1 MRVKTPKPATRR
13 ASVGRA
19 SGASSRRDTAAFVP
33 MNRHDLYEICVQK
46 PEALIP
52 LLRAIHGGEPRV
64 LGEDFCAGA
73 ACARHWV
80 KSIPRAIAYVAD
92 VDSEPLSR
100 VEAWRREQPPELAER
115 LIAARLDVLKKSASG
130 PRSCD
135 LLFTGNFSIGEIHAR
150 ADLVRYLM
158 RSRQRLKPRG
168 VLVCDTYGGETAF
181 ASGSVQRIHPVPA
194 ALARPGAR
202 VRYTWQQREADP
214 LTARV
219 ENAIHFRVERAGE
232 IVQELTDAFVY
243 RWRLWSVPE
252 LRDAMLEAGFKRVE
266 VFAQLI
272 DAEDSEGRAYAH
284 PVVDPTELGDS
295 FIVCVV
301 GRV

>member
-1 MRVKTPKPATRR
+1 MRVKATKPGAKRVRSTPR
-13 ASVGRA
+13 AA
-19 SGASSRRDTAAFVP
+19 SASEVPFTP

-52 LLRAIHGGEPRV
+52 LLQAIHGGTPRS

-80 KSIPRAIAYVAD
+80 KAIPNALAYVAD
-92 VDSEPLSR
+92 FDSEPLSR
-100 VEAWRREQPPELAER
+100 IDAWRSEQPPAVAKR
-115 LIAARLDVLKKSASG
+115 LIAKKLDVLKKSASG

-135 LLFTGNFSIGEIHAR
+135 LLFTGNFSIGEIHDR
-150 ADLVRYLM
+150 GTLVSYLK
-158 RSRQRLKPRG
+158 RSRLRLKSRG

-181 ASGSVQRIHPVPA
+181 AKGSVQRIHPVPVA
-194 ALARPGAR
+194 FARPGAR

-272 DAEDSEGRAYAH
+272 DAQDSEGRVYAH
-284 PVVDPTELGDS
+284 PVTDPTELGES